1 MLNRTVAVTVL
12 RSDLDPD
19 NLTRFLREQR
29 VMGHLS
35 GHPHIVHVF
44 QVGDVH
50 VCPKVAQVGLP
61 LAADL
66 FALR

>member
-29 VMGHLS
+29 VMGHLY

-50 VCPKVAQVGLP
+50 VCP
-61 LAADL
+61 
-66 FALR
+66 